1 MHVVV
6 RIDWYK
12 LMNDS
17 HMSLSET
24 DVSSNVADI
33 EEQSVSRS
41 MPTVPPFHSDGVE
54 VGGKRFFW
62 RSRLLE
68 CGLVLSMMLY
78 YLIGNHNVKFPIGDL
93 AQWSPL
99 LGVPFLI
106 AFVVLCWY
114 RLPFA
119 VGLLP
124 LALPYYLEPK
134 DVIKSASFSPAEIVL
149 WLSVMVACMQF
160 LLQRRQWPY
169 WLAFQDV
176 RKRLGPFLWPI
187 LIFVLAA
194 LISIGVASSRD
205 AAIRAFREEVL
216 DPLVYVGLI
225 FFCLRSRQD
234 LSRLLA
240 ALFASGLVIAFLS
253 IIQYRMFGS
262 NQTDAVYG
270 SPPSVGLLFD
280 YTLPVGLA
288 LAFSRISWKV
298 RLPVA
303 LLCIPFVYAL
313 LNNNSRGAA
322 MAAFPVVLIFVVALS
337 IRKRKVLLVSSA
349 IILVLAV
356 AGYGVFHNK
365 VNHVIES
372 TIINGHSDKNDVSTL
387 ERRFYVWQSAI
398 AMIHDQPWFGY
409 GLDNWLCHY
418 ADPRVVVTA
427 DPNYKPNDPTLSWMQ
442 SCPLASHYYIV
453 GEVNGKTTH
462 MYDEPDLSH
471 PHNIF
476 LHVWVSIGIFGLL
489 AFITFLVLFFWLFAS
504 ILRYLAQQQRED
516 FEQWRWIVVAT
527 AASML
532 GALIQGMVDS
542 SFLAQDLSFCFWLLV
557 ALLLSIRCRIEMPWR
572 ILLPTKRRNA

>member
-1 MHVVV
+1 
-6 RIDWYK
+6 
-12 LMNDS
+12 
-17 HMSLSET
+17 
-24 DVSSNVADI
+24 
-33 EEQSVSRS
+33 
-41 MPTVPPFHSDGVE
+41 
-54 VGGKRFFW
+54 
-62 RSRLLE
+62 
-68 CGLVLSMMLY
+68 
-78 YLIGNHNVKFPIGDL
+78 
-93 AQWSPL
+93 
-99 LGVPFLI
+99 
-106 AFVVLCWY
+106 
-114 RLPFA
+114 
-119 VGLLP
+119 
-124 LALPYYLEPK
+124 
-134 DVIKSASFSPAEIVL
+134 
-149 WLSVMVACMQF
+149 
-160 LLQRRQWPY
+160 
-169 WLAFQDV
+169 
-176 RKRLGPFLWPI
+176 
-187 LIFVLAA
+187 
-194 LISIGVASSRD
+194 
-205 AAIRAFREEVL
+205 
-216 DPLVYVGLI
+216 
-225 FFCLRSRQD
+225 
-234 LSRLLA
+234 
-240 ALFASGLVIAFLS
+240 
-253 IIQYRMFGS
+253 MFGT

-288 LAFSRISWKV
+288 LVFSRISWKV

-427 DPNYKPNDPTLSWMQ
+427 DPNYKPNDPTFSWMQ

-453 GEVNGKTTH
+453 GEVNGKTTY
-462 MYDEPDLSH
+462 MYDEPELSH

-516 FEQWRWIVVAT
+516 FEQWRWMVVAT

-532 GALIQGMVDS
+532 AALIQGMVDS

-557 ALLLSIRCRIEMPWR
+557 ALLLSIRCCIEMPWHV
-572 ILLPTKRRNA
+572 LLPTKRRSA